1 VLVRALHSVLAAG
14 LVFGCSP
21 TIPPP
26 VRPSSSAAADDQ
38 TAAPNPANTDPHLKP
53 AFGPFDVQTVFYIA
67 KSNDKDRVDYGMR
80 LDEHCAPVGDDAVFP
95 YWRILRLGA
104 PVRSHPLKF
113 LQYVAY
119 GIAKQHALKNEA
131 GGAKYALRLKQVDR
145 EMLIVSKR
153 DQNSHCVATAY
164 TKIQNIDGARLDYIF
179 AKVAGPMS
187 VDYVD
192 VHGTD
197 MNSGQSLVER
207 LKP

>member
-1 VLVRALHSVLAAG
+1 MAAG
-14 LVFGCSP
+14 LLFGCSP
-21 TIPPP
+21 TLPAP
-26 VRPSSSAAADDQ
+26 VRPSSSAAVDDQ
-38 TAAPNPANTDPHLKP
+38 SATPNPANTDPNLKP

-80 LDEHCAPVGDDAVFP
+80 LDEHCAPVADDAVFP
-95 YWRILRLGA
+95 YWRILQLGP

-113 LQYVAY
+113 LQYFAY
-119 GIAKQHALKNEA
+119 GVAKQHILDKGP
-131 GGAKYALRLKQVDR
+131 GGGKYMIRLKQVDR
-145 EMLIVSKR
+145 DMLIVSKR
-153 DQNSHCVATAY
+153 DQDSHCVATAY
-164 TKIQNIDGARLDYIF
+164 TKIQSVDNARLDYVF

-197 MNSGQSLVER
+197 PNSGQSLVER